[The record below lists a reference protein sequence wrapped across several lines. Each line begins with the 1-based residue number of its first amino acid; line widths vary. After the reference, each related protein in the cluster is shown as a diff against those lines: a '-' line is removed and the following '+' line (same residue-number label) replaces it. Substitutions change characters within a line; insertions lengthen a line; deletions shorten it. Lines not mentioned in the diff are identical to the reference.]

1 MDKLD
6 DGSEP
11 LVTLTVVPVVPAIVL
26 NASLKPDALS
36 LIKIFLPTANACV
49 VVTPTVRVVPE

>member
-26 NASLKPDALS
+26 KTSLKPDALS
-36 LIKIFLPTANACV
+36 FIKIFLPTPIECDAV
-49 VVTPTVRVVPE
+49 VKVRVVPA